1 MATADARE
9 RAVAL
14 LDRRR
19 VLTLAF
25 ADAEG
30 PWAADVYYVRD
41 GPALVFLSSPRSR
54 HAQAFAAGAAAAGTV
69 HEDAEGVDDIR
80 GIQAS
85 GRVEEVA
92 AGAARERAL
101 DLYGRR
107 YPFAKE
113 LLFGA
118 ARLLDRVRVY
128 RFVPERVL
136 FVDNGRGFGER
147 TDLTREWASRE
158 A

>member
-1 MATADARE
+1 MADARE
-9 RAVAL
+9 RALAL

-25 ADAEG
+25 ADEDG

-41 GPALVFLSSPRSR
+41 GATLAFLSSPRSR
-54 HAQAFAAGAAAAGTV
+54 HARAFAAGAAAAGTV

-85 GRVEEVA
+85 GRVEEIED
-92 AGAARERAL
+92 GPQRERAL
-101 DLYGRR
+101 DLYGKR
-107 YPFAKE
+107 YPFARE
-113 LLFGA
+113 ILFGA

-128 RFVPERVL
+128 RFVPERL
-136 FVDNGRGFGER
+136 FWIDNGRGFGER
-147 TDLTREWASRE
+147 TDLTREWAFPG